1 MPQRSA
7 MLQASRYHRVAISD
21 WSLRCCGGADASV
34 YEQCRRG
41 LTSLKPGPFGWTGSI
56 NDTPQDLAT
65 LALACSNDLF
75 QRHVPPTL
83 PICCFSSSKGSLEQA
98 LDQSAHFEH
107 CWPSSLSSRICA
119 AAGIPTYI
127 GHSSAAAC
135 STGLYTLLDAADL
148 LEAGHSTQ
156 AYCGAADA
164 SLAPLL
170 LGAYRNLT
178 VLAQEAPSAFSGRG
192 SGFAPAEGA
201 AFLALDA
208 QAGAWQLVGGVRAA
222 DARHI
227 TRCEDPAVLDA
238 CLQAL
243 WAVLPEPDLIITHAT
258 GTKHGDAFEQAALDH
273 GPWQDAE
280 RLFCKPSIGHCL
292 GASGIVELAIG
303 LHSPA
308 KRLWKLSLGF
318 GGHIAAVAV
327 ERC

>member
-1 MPQRSA
+1 
-7 MLQASRYHRVAISD
+7 MLQASRYQRVAITD
-21 WSLRCCGGADASV
+21 WSLRCCGGVDAQV
-34 YEQCRRG
+34 WEQCRQG
-41 LTSLKPGPFGWTGSI
+41 HSSLQPSPFGYIGRIGDS
-56 NDTPQDLAT
+56 PQALADLA
-65 LALACSNDLF
+65 LDCSAELF
-75 QRHVPPTL
+75 ERQTPASL
-83 PICCFSSSKGSLEQA
+83 PICCFSSSKGSLEHT
-98 LDQSAHFEH
+98 LDDRSQFAAA
-107 CWPSSLSSRICA
+107 WPSGLSSAICRQ
-119 AAGIPTYI
+119 AGIATYI
-127 GHSSAAAC
+127 GQSSAAAC

-148 LEAGHSTQ
+148 LEAGHSNE

-178 VLAQEAPSAFSGRG
+178 VLAQEPPSAFSGRG

-201 AFLALDA
+201 AFLALHAEADPA
-208 QAGAWQLVGGVRAA
+208 AWHLVGGVRAA

-243 WAVLPEPDLIITHAT
+243 WSVLPEPELIITHAT
-258 GTKHGDAFEQAALDH
+258 GTKHGDAFEQAALDQ

-303 LHSPA
+303 LHSSA
-308 KRLWKLSLGF
+308 KRMWKLSLGF

-327 ERC
+327 ERR